1 MIRLSGI
8 LIGLIVPLFSIAQS
22 LTLVDLNLRYD
33 NPQDGVNAWSNR
45 KKTTLNWLKNQDADL
60 YFFQEVL
67 HHQYIDLQEQ
77 LDGYQ
82 SYGVGRE
89 DGHEKGE
96 YCPVFFKTNRFELK
110 DTLTIWLSQNSA
122 VPSKG
127 WDAACERIASL
138 VILND
143 KLDNK
148 TLVCINTHWDH
159 IGKIAQEKSAE
170 MISTLIDLCPAPY
183 QILGGDFNVT
193 SNHTGL
199 QKISEKLNLMQARD
213 SRDTYH
219 GFKDEI
225 TTENGPIDLIF
236 SSDALK
242 ATKLEY
248 FRHSTEGKLLSDH
261 DAISVEWIK
270 VKND

>member
-33 NPQDGVNAWSNR
+33 NPNDGVNAWSER
-45 KKTTLNWLKNQDADL
+45 KKSTLNWLKNQDADL

-96 YCPVFFKTNRFELK
+96 FSPVFFKTNRFELK
-110 DTLTIWLSQNSA
+110 DTLTVWLSPNPT

-127 WDAACERIASL
+127 WDAACERIATL
-138 VILND
+138 VILID

-170 MISTLIDLCPAPY
+170 MILTLIDLSPAPF

-193 SNHTGL
+193 TAHSGI
-199 QKISEKLNLMQARD
+199 QKISEQLHLMQTHEN
-213 SRDTYH
+213 RDTYH
-219 GFKDEI
+219 GFKNEI
-225 TTENGPIDLIF
+225 TTDNGPIDF
-236 SSDALK
+236 VFASDALK
-242 ATKLEY
+242 TTNFQY

-261 DAISVEWIK
+261 DALLIEWSKIK
-270 VKND
+270 ID

>member
-1 MIRLSGI
+1 MIRLSS
-8 LIGLIVPLFSIAQS
+8 LVIGLLISALSLAQG

-33 NPQDGVNAWSNR
+33 NPADGENAWGNR
-45 KKTTLNWLKNQDADL
+45 KNSTLPWLKNQQADL

-67 HHQYIDLQEQ
+67 HHQYLDLQEQ
-77 LDGYQ
+77 LAGYQ

-89 DGHEKGE
+89 DGQEKGE
-96 YCPVFFKTNRFELK
+96 YSPIFFKTNRFELR
-110 DTLTIWLSQNSA
+110 DTLTIWLSPNPTI
-122 VPSKG
+122 PSKG
-127 WDAACERIASL
+127 WDAACERIATL

-159 IGKIAQEKSAE
+159 MGKIAQQKSAE
-170 MISTLIDLCPAPY
+170 MIRTLIELSPASF

-193 SNHTGL
+193 AAHPG
-199 QKISEKLNLMQARD
+199 IQALTQQLHLLKNDDPRN
-213 SRDTYH
+213 TYH
-219 GFKDEI
+219 GFSDEVSKSM
-225 TTENGPIDLIF
+225 GAIDMVF

-248 FRHSTEGKLLSDH
+248 FRHSSEGSLLSDH
-261 DAISVEWIK
+261 DAIYVEWIK
-270 VKND
+270 ETND